1 MLSPLA
7 PFPLPT
13 PVCVCNWENRN
24 EFSVTSTSVFR
35 KLSKTDKTRRQSR
48 RGKERGGGRRSI
60 GYTAWLHCVCVFCVC
75 VLGYVLCYAVLL
87 FTCLA
92 RFILYCRSALVQ
104 GFCQIKANK
113 GRAFCFPADDATSLN
128 RYLSHSVSVAV
139 RLSVGLSVCVCFT
152 AKSFTKG
159 MGRY

>member
-60 GYTAWLHCVCVFCVC
+60 GYTAWLHCVCV
-75 VLGYVLCYAVLL
+75 LGYVLCCAAL
-87 FTCLA
+87 TCLA

-113 GRAFCFPADDATSLN
+113 GRAFCFPAHDATSLN
-128 RYLSHSVSVAV
+128 RYLSHSVSVV
-139 RLSVGLSVCVCFT
+139 VCLSDCWTVCLCVLY
-152 AKSFTKG
+152 S
-159 MGRY
+159 

>member
-1 MLSPLA
+1 MSAIGKTETNLVSL
-7 PFPLPT
+7 PLPFFA
-13 PVCVCNWENRN
+13 NY
-24 EFSVTSTSVFR
+24 R
-35 KLSKTDKTRRQSR
+35 KPTKPADSQGG
-48 RGKERGGGRRSI
+48 GKKGGRRSI

-128 RYLSHSVSVAV
+128 RYLSHSVSVV
-139 RLSVGLSVCVCFT
+139 VCLSDCWTVCLCVLY
-152 AKSFTKG
+152 S
-159 MGRY
+159 

>member
-1 MLSPLA
+1 MSAIGKTETNLVSL
-7 PFPLPT
+7 PLPFFA
-13 PVCVCNWENRN
+13 NY
-24 EFSVTSTSVFR
+24 R
-35 KLSKTDKTRRQSR
+35 KPTKPADSQ
-48 RGKERGGGRRSI
+48 GGGKK
-60 GYTAWLHCVCVFCVC
+60 GGAKEYWLHCLAALCACVLCVC
-75 VLGYVLCYAVLL
+75 VLGYVLCCAVLL

-139 RLSVGLSVCVCFT
+139 RLSVGLPVCVCFT

-159 MGRY
+159 VGRY